1 MDEAQRCYES
11 LLSQGYT
18 PESAKSYTRQHF
30 PRFGTDVT
38 AESHP
43 PRILP
48 VVGSDAQVRGGG
60 AVAQRGDWSL
70 QTADYG
76 LFFTKIFAW
85 MITVFT
91 LGFAYPWAKCMVF
104 NKWAENV
111 RIDGRRIKFTGNGGE
126 FLEVWVKIFLLSSIT
141 CGLYYFFVGYKEVPK
156 YVDSKIE
163 WN

>member
-1 MDEAQRCYES
+1 
-11 LLSQGYT
+11 
-18 PESAKSYTRQHF
+18 
-30 PRFGTDVT
+30 
-38 AESHP
+38 
-43 PRILP
+43 
-48 VVGSDAQVRGGG
+48 
-60 AVAQRGDWSL
+60 
-70 QTADYG
+70 
-76 LFFTKIFAW
+76 

-91 LGFAYPWAKCMVF
+91 LGFAYPWAKCMIF